1 MRFIHYIGS
10 FLRFLLSLLVLY
22 FLIALLFMLFTPKRD
37 NPNPDTNTTKTKI
50 LYLYHNPAHTELILP
65 ASELSEALKKLLTPY
80 IPYIYSGY
88 LAFSYGDADF
98 MQKTPRWSDTDTP
111 TALRALFLN
120 TPGAI
125 RVGHY
130 RAIRQDEHLIS
141 IPLKTEALEKIE
153 KAIYNS
159 FQKEQGAPIPFKQ
172 RRTNSYIYYFHAKHP
187 YNLIYTCNQW
197 SRDILSAGS
206 LPQPQWAPFSFG
218 VVYPF

>member
-10 FLRFLLSLLVLY
+10 FLRFLLSLSLLY
-22 FLIALLFMLFTPKRD
+22 FLIALLFMLFTPKRY
-37 NPNPDTNTTKTKI
+37 DTTADTTKI

-80 IPYIYSGY
+80 IPYIDSGY

-98 MQKTPRWSDTDTP
+98 MQKTPRWRDADIV

-120 TPGAI
+120 TPAAI

-130 RAIRQDEHLIS
+130 RALRKDKTI
-141 IPLKTEALEKIE
+141 IPIQMDKKTLEKIE
-153 KAIYNS
+153 NAIYTS
-159 FQKEQGAPIPFKQ
+159 FQKEHNRAILLKQ
-172 RRTNSYIYYFHAKHP
+172 KNPNGYIYYFQAEHP

-197 SRDILSAGS
+197 SRDMLSAGS
-206 LPQPQWAPFSFG
+206 LPQPRWAPFSFG